1 MFCVDNL
8 LIDKMV
14 RDAHF
19 QKKNLQLVDVKKEF
33 DSVFHQWIIR
43 TLKMHGIHSTLI
55 HLTKSVMKLR
65 RQGEAHRE
73 VDTNKGK
80 GKIGPIK

>member
-8 LIDKMV
+8 LIDRMV

-19 QKKNLQLVDVKKEF
+19 QKKNLQLVDVKKAF

-43 TLKMHGIHSTLI
+43 TLKMHGIHNTLI
-55 HLTKSVMKLR
+55 HLIKTVMKLR
-65 RQGEAHRE
+65 RRGESHW
-73 VDTNKGK
+73 K
-80 GKIGPIK
+80 

>member
-14 RDAHF
+14 RDVHF

-33 DSVFHQWIIR
+33 DSVFH
-43 TLKMHGIHSTLI
+43 
-55 HLTKSVMKLR
+55 
-65 RQGEAHRE
+65 E
-73 VDTNKGK
+73 
-80 GKIGPIK
+80 